1 MKNPKKI
8 LFPPFSVEMDF
19 FVGRVADWWIQFES
33 CSVLNVTL
41 KPAGSRDWYA
51 QLTRVSFNRR
61 ETRAIISS
69 TRHNLIFKWG
79 RNSLATAICL
89 AFSFPSTALL
99 LTSPRFTSSTIRPVK
114 RARLEWTRVWLL
126 ETLPRLHYIL
136 IIQGKILTA
145 NNCCSNNG
153 ITVVK
158 QRWILGKVACRRSIA
173 Y

>member
-1 MKNPKKI
+1 
-8 LFPPFSVEMDF
+8 MDF
-19 FVGRVADWWIQFES
+19 FVRRVADWWIQFES
-33 CSVLNVTL
+33 CPVLNVTL

-51 QLTRVSFNRR
+51 QLTRVSFNRG
-61 ETRAIISS
+61 AIISS

-89 AFSFPSTALL
+89 AFSFPSTWKQLSSLL
-99 LTSPRFTSSTIRPVK
+99 RFTSSTIRPVK

-126 ETLPRLHYIL
+126 ETLPRLHCIL

-153 ITVVK
+153 ITVVE